1 MNTNIQGL
9 DRIIEALNQK
19 IDALDS
25 YHKNLEIKGGDG
37 VLVSKLSGNKYVIN
51 NIDNTKTPD
60 IVYPWDVKFEKN
72 EDGETYYLSTNGG
85 QINGTLPDNYDDFGS
100 IGEDDTT
107 LQYAVLVCETD
118 LNGIVTATL
127 EIRDELPVDGLQYT
141 KNEIPTSFELLIAV
155 LIGRF
160 VKHQI
165 YRGNLTARP
174 EIAYTYENPDN
185 YTNLDY
191 YWVWAMHE
199 NK

>member
-9 DRIIEALNQK
+9 DRIIDALNQK
-19 IDALDS
+19 IDALDN

-37 VLVSKLSGNKYVIN
+37 ILVSKLAGNKYVVNYIEN
-51 NIDNTKTPD
+51 EKKADDP
-60 IVYPWDVKFEKN
+60 YPWDIKIDKRQN
-72 EDGETYYLSTNGG
+72 EEDYFLSTHGG
-85 QINGTLPDNYDDFGS
+85 QINGTLPDNYDDFGT
-100 IGEDDTT
+100 ITEDDTA
-107 LQYAVLVCETD
+107 LQYVVLVCETD
-118 LNGIVTATL
+118 FYGVVTSTL
-127 EIRDELPVDGLQYT
+127 EIREELPTDGLKYS
-141 KNEIPTSFELLIAV
+141 KNEISTSFELLIAV

>member
-9 DRIIEALNQK
+9 DRIIDALNQK
-19 IDALDS
+19 IDALDN

-37 VLVSKLSGNKYVIN
+37 ILVSKLAGNKYVVNYIEN
-51 NIDNTKTPD
+51 EKKADDP
-60 IVYPWDVKFEKN
+60 YPWDIKIDKRQN
-72 EDGETYYLSTNGG
+72 EEDYFLSTHGG
-85 QINGTLPDNYDDFGS
+85 QINGTLPDNYDDFGT
-100 IGEDDTT
+100 ITEDDTT
-107 LQYAVLVCETD
+107 LQYVVLVCETD
-118 LNGIVTATL
+118 LYGIVTSTL
-127 EIRDELPVDGLQYT
+127 EIREELPTDGLKYS
-141 KNEIPTSFELLIAV
+141 KNEISTSFELLIAV